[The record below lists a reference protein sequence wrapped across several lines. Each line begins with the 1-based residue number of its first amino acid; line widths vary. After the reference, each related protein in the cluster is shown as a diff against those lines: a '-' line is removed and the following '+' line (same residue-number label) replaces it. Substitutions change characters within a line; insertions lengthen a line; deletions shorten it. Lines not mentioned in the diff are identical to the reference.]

1 MVSVTSMGA
10 PVLAMPRAYHA
21 SGSCA
26 VVRRAAPVRG
36 ATARM
41 RFLISA
47 HAASMGLKSCEY
59 GVKKR
64 IVAPACWNE
73 RADASRLVRSQIVED
88 DDVSATEAQH
98 ESTLHPLGKPRRR
111 HRAPR
116 GAHRQPPIDAHRADQ
131 RQVVAPVPR
140 PRLDQLTTPKH
151 PRVRAPHRQIGA
163 RFVEKDHAA
172 DIDAA
177 KPVAEGAPLPLDYR
191 TVLLGRPRAFFL
203 KTYPVR
209 CNARNTLDR
218 WTCASGAARS
228 LYTRVNSWVVRS
240 GRSLIRACSNEMS
253 TGEYQPPPRG
263 AGSTVPRSRAPWTQ
277 RTNVLMWTE
286 KRAATSAYVSAL
298 PSYTL
303 TARSRSAVGY
313 GFGMHV
319 IDHRSITNSSEYRD

>member
-1 MVSVTSMGA
+1 MGA

-21 SGSCA
+21 SGTLRGGSQGSAGAGRDRAHALLDQCPCGFDGVE
-26 VVRRAAPVRG
+26 VVRVRRQEADRG
-36 ATARM
+36 A
-41 RFLISA
+41 
-47 HAASMGLKSCEY
+47 GLLDQ
-59 GVKKR
+59 
-64 IVAPACWNE
+64 
-73 RADASRLVRSQIVED
+73 RADASRLVRGQIVED
-88 DDVSATEAQH
+88 DDVSATETRH
-98 ESTLHPLGKPRRR
+98 ESALYPLGKPRRR
-111 HRAPR
+111 HRAPG
-116 GAHRQPPIDAHRADQ
+116 GAHRQPPIDAHGADQ

-140 PRLDQLTTPKH
+140 PRLDQLTAPQH

-163 RFVEKDHAA
+163 RFVEKDHTA

-177 KPVAEGAPLPLDYR
+177 QPVTEGAPLRLDYR

-218 WTCASGAARS
+218 WTCASGAARW
-228 LYTRVNSWVVRS
+228 LYARVSSSAVRS
-240 GRSLIRACSNEMS
+240 GRSLITVCSNGIS

-277 RTNVLMWTE
+277 RTNVLIWIE
-286 KRAATSAYVSAL
+286 KRAAISAYVSAL
-298 PSYTL
+298 PSYAR

-313 GFGMHV
+313 GFGMRV